1 MRGTD
6 PGKEGRRTGRIDHP
20 GRSAIKSNR
29 PQVTDDITP
38 RTGAAE
44 RSLHD
49 SVYSSMN
56 ALGRAGPASLARI
69 GRSSRRPNMVVTVKR
84 LKMKTKNARNEP

>member
-1 MRGTD
+1 MYH
-6 PGKEGRRTGRIDHP
+6 HP
-20 GRSAIKSNR
+20 GRSAIRSNL
-29 PQVTDDITP
+29 PQVTEDITP

-56 ALGRAGPASLARI
+56 ALGRAGPASLARL
-69 GRSSRRPNMVVTVKR
+69 GRSSRRPNMVVTFVRSALKSKR
-84 LKMKTKNARNEP
+84 EFITAAQFKGLK